1 MQPFFLILGIF
12 AFFTL
17 VGQAVLSGLKVR
29 FGVLWS
35 WLLSPVMGM
44 GVVVLFVNGC
54 SKWGHPIR
62 PYGPWITLGLGL
74 ASLAILVWRRP
85 AFPCRRLVPFASL
98 LLFYLIYSGW
108 PMFHFGFKWISY
120 GNDDMANYTLAAERF
135 LNNSY
140 YFLPEQT
147 QLEGTDYS
155 QHLWFMHAL
164 QQIRPGSEM
173 LLAWTCSLTGLNP
186 HQIFMPVIFAM
197 SLVQMCALGALVL
210 YRGRYRKL
218 ALLAVGL
225 LAISPLFSLG
235 TLYQLIAQ
243 VSGIAML
250 IGACALML
258 REARFAW
265 NTVFATGILVGS
277 LCITYPEVAP
287 FVATS
292 ICVYAL
298 RLRYAHREGVKP
310 FVHRI
315 IAIAVLTFVIIG
327 FNTYQFINTLILQ
340 SLGSA
345 GLGAMA
351 DISQIDGLVLFPW
364 TLVPSFLPM
373 VFGLHPFGVVGED
386 PMLSIVIALGI
397 ILLVVLLIRMIAG
410 VIKGIPTAVLGIVM
424 IPLGFYLFFKGQ
436 DFGLFKLGMFV
447 QPVIA
452 FFLAQ
457 GFLKVWDRGL
467 RAVMV
472 GCLLVYFGATIY
484 SHHYYVRSSIG
495 DVGGGLTEVVG
506 ASENGVAFKPPADV
520 KYDSIES
527 DIANVVSA
535 KMLAMYTQGIDT
547 RFLSRNYMD
556 NVANIAPLDFLRN
569 PAPEYGDQRSQM
581 LRPLRFLRWML
592 PDELMKGNVAAYN
605 MMPMKSID
613 NSWSE
618 TSFRHLDYKNPLFVA
633 LQTKYDHFNKFSA
646 QIGEETGWREQA
658 VYMYKPLSEVKDRL
672 IFIHSEKGPH
682 YYSSARYRAAF
693 FQREREPISQ
703 GKRSFHGTG
712 PYTMFE
718 VLNPTD
724 NIRLMIDFTRTS
736 LGGER
741 SQLPAHAVIV
751 GDDTYPVNF
760 VGAGSARIFSQP
772 IKPQI
777 FEGLSYIAL
786 DLGEEPKMIKKEVTG
801 LMRLY
806 GLGYNLDDRRLDGFT
821 RDISIV
827 TEDQYQRLKRPTR
840 IAHLPDDI
848 YNNPGL
854 EYSGLY
860 EDGWLGD
867 RASICLAGAKKGE
880 IVTFKGEIP
889 NLPAFRDGGV
899 VLTMIINGH
908 EPEPVVLHPGT
919 FTINRFVTED
929 CKVTHLELQFNKAE
943 TYGKADARHL
953 TAFINE
959 ISVHPVD
966 DLMQVIGATDR
977 VNDGFQVQG
986 VDVDG
991 WAAKGVTFHLP
1002 PTSTPKVLDLQLE
1015 LPGWASG
1022 SAGDLSITVNGES
1035 VYHAAATA
1043 GTYLNL
1049 TLPVTP
1055 LGEKVVAISA
1065 TGDFPL
1071 PGQAGKLRSYR
1082 IQKLALRDFAENEGL
1097 DGNTIRTMPRYELKD
1112 VDQDGWAGRRS
1123 RLLVPVSA
1131 KPATAELQIE
1141 FPSWAGVPSA
1151 KFVFT
1156 LNGRVVYSEELA
1168 RGVYKTISVPLAE
1181 GQPNELVLES
1191 SQTFPLP
1198 APDQRQRSFRLIK
1211 VDLK

>member
-1 MQPFFLILGIF
+1 MLPFLLIIGLF
-12 AFFTL
+12 SFFTFI
-17 VGQAVLSGLKVR
+17 GQAVLSGLKVR

-35 WLLSPVMGM
+35 WFLAPSMGM
-44 GVVVLFVNGC
+44 GITVLFINGI
-54 SKWGHPIR
+54 SKWGHPIK
-62 PYGPWITLGLGL
+62 PYGPWVTLVL
-74 ASLAILVWRRP
+74 AVAAVAVFIWRRP
-85 AFPCRRLVPFASL
+85 VFPFRKLLPFGAVLFLYL
-98 LLFYLIYSGW
+98 LYTGW
-108 PMFHFGFKWISY
+108 PMFLFGFKWISY

-155 QHLWFMHAL
+155 QHFWFMHAL

-173 LLAWTCSLTGLNP
+173 LLAWSCSITGLNP
-186 HQIFMPVIFAM
+186 HQVFMPVIFAM
-197 SLVQMCALGALVL
+197 SLVQMCGLGALVL
-210 YRGRYRKL
+210 YRGRYRRL
-218 ALLAVGL
+218 ALLAMAL

-243 VSGIAML
+243 VAGIALL
-250 IGACALML
+250 ISACSLML
-258 REARFAW
+258 RETRFAW
-265 NTVFATGILVGS
+265 NTLLATGLLVASMG
-277 LCITYPEVAP
+277 ITYPEVSP
-287 FVATS
+287 FIGLS
-292 ICVYAL
+292 ICVYAF
-298 RLRYAHREGVKP
+298 RMRYANPSGIGVFSK
-310 FVHRI
+310 RI
-315 IAIAVLTFVIIG
+315 AVIAVLTFVIMG

-373 VFGLHPFGVVGED
+373 IFGLWPFGVVGND
-386 PMLSIVIALGI
+386 PQLSIVVALGI
-397 ILLVVLLIRMIAG
+397 VLLVLLLVRVAFG
-410 VIKGIPTAVLGIVM
+410 VVKSIPTAVLGIIM
-424 IPLGFYLFFKGQ
+424 IPLGFYLFFKKQ
-436 DFGLFKLGMFV
+436 DFGLFKLGMFA

-457 GFLKVWDRGL
+457 GFVWLWERRL
-467 RAVMV
+467 HRITTAA
-472 GCLLVYFGATIY
+472 LLVYFGATVY

-506 ASENGVAFKPPADV
+506 ASQNGVAFKPPPDV
-520 KYDSIES
+520 KFDSIES
-527 DIANVVSA
+527 DITNVVSA

-569 PAPEYGDQRSQM
+569 PDPEYGDQRSQM
-581 LRPLRFLRWML
+581 LRPLRYLRWML

-633 LQTKYDHFNKFSA
+633 LQTKYDHFNKFAS

-703 GKRSFHGTG
+703 GKRFFHGTG
-712 PYTMFE
+712 PYTMFQ

-736 LGGER
+736 LGGAR
-741 SQLPAHAVIV
+741 SYLPPHAVII

-760 VGAGSARIFSQP
+760 VGSGSARVFSQP
-772 IKPQI
+772 VKPQI
-777 FEGLSYIAL
+777 FEGLSYLAL
-786 DLGEEPKMIKKEVTG
+786 DLGEEPQMIKKEVTG

-806 GLGYNLDDRRLDGFT
+806 GLKYNLDDRRLVGFT

-827 TEDQYQRLKRPTR
+827 TEDQYRHLKRPAR
-840 IAHLPDDI
+840 ISKLPDDI

-854 EYSGLY
+854 EYSGLF

-867 RASICLAGAKKGE
+867 QAYVCLTSARKGD
-880 IVTFKGEIP
+880 IVTFKGEVP
-889 NLPAFRDGGV
+889 DLPAFRDGLI
-899 VLTMIINGH
+899 LTMTINGK

-929 CKVTHLELQFNKAE
+929 CDVTQIQLQFNKAE
-943 TYGKADARHL
+943 TYGKVDARHL

-959 ISVHPVD
+959 LSVHPVD
-966 DLMQVIGATDR
+966 DLMPVIAATDR
-977 VNDGFQVQG
+977 TNDGFQIQG
-986 VDVDG
+986 IDIDG
-991 WAAKGVTFHLP
+991 WAAKGVTLHLP
-1002 PTSTPKVLDLQLE
+1002 PTNTPKVLDLQLE
-1015 LPGWASG
+1015 MPGWAVG
-1022 SAGDLSITVNGES
+1022 GAGKLSITVNGQS
-1035 VYHAAATA
+1035 VYDNMTTS
-1043 GTYLNL
+1043 GTYVNL
-1049 TLPVTP
+1049 TLPITP
-1055 LGEKVVAISA
+1055 LGEKTVAISA
-1065 TGDFPL
+1065 AGDFQL
-1071 PGQAGKLRSYR
+1071 PGQTKMRSYR
-1082 IQKLALRDFAENEGL
+1082 IQKMVLRDFAENEGL
-1097 DGNTIRTMPRYELKD
+1097 DGNTVRAMPPYERIG
-1112 VDQDGWAGRRS
+1112 VDEDGWAGQRS
-1123 RLLVPVSA
+1123 RLLVPASA
-1131 KPATAELQIE
+1131 KPATVELQFE
-1141 FPSWAGVPSA
+1141 FPDWADVATA

-1168 RGVYKTISVPLAE
+1168 RGVDKTVSIPLDP
-1181 GQPNELVLES
+1181 GRPNELVLES
-1191 SQTFPLP
+1191 SKTFPIP
-1198 APDQRQRSFRLIK
+1198 NDPRPPRSFLIKK

>member
-1 MQPFFLILGIF
+1 MLPLLLIIGLF
-12 AFFTL
+12 TFFTF
-17 VGQAVLSGLKVR
+17 VGQAVLAGLKVR

-35 WLLSPVMGM
+35 WFLAPTLGM
-44 GVVVLFVNGC
+44 GITILVINGI
-54 SKWGHPIR
+54 SKWGHPIK
-62 PYGPWITLGLGL
+62 PYGPWATLAL
-74 ASLAILVWRRP
+74 AVAALAVFIWRRP
-85 AFPCRRLVPFASL
+85 VFPLRKLLPFGAVLFLYL
-98 LLFYLIYSGW
+98 LYTGW
-108 PMFHFGFKWISY
+108 PMFHFGFRWISY

-135 LNNSY
+135 LNNGY

-155 QHLWFMHAL
+155 QHFWFMHAL

-173 LLAWTCSLTGLNP
+173 ILAWTCSITGLNP
-186 HQIFMPVIFAM
+186 HQVFMPVIFTL
-197 SLVQMCALGALVL
+197 SLVQMCSLGALVL
-210 YRGRYRKL
+210 YKGRYRRL
-218 ALLAVGL
+218 ALLAIIL

-243 VSGIAML
+243 VGGIALL
-250 IGACALML
+250 ISACSLML

-265 NTVFATGILVGS
+265 NTLFATGLLVASMG
-277 LCITYPEVAP
+277 ITYPEVAP
-287 FVATS
+287 FVALS
-292 ICVYAL
+292 ISVYAL
-298 RLRYAHREGVKP
+298 RLRYVHPAGLKV
-310 FVHRI
+310 FVRR
-315 IAIAVLTFVIIG
+315 IAVIALLTFLIMG

-373 VFGLHPFGVVGED
+373 IFGLHPFGVVGDD
-386 PMLSIVIALGI
+386 PLLSIVVALGI
-397 ILLVVLLIRMIAG
+397 VLLVLLFVRVARGVL
-410 VIKGIPTAVLGIVM
+410 KGIPAAVLGSIM
-424 IPLGFYLFFKGQ
+424 IPTGLFLFFKGQ
-436 DFGLFKLGMFV
+436 DFGLFKLGMFA

-457 GFLKVWDRGL
+457 GFLQLWDRRL
-467 RAVMV
+467 HRTMV
-472 GCLLVYFGATIY
+472 AALLVYFGATVY

-506 ASENGVAFKPPADV
+506 VSENGVAFKPPPEV
-520 KYDSIES
+520 KFDSIES
-527 DIANVVSA
+527 DITNVVSA

-569 PAPEYGDQRSQM
+569 PDPEYGDKRSQM
-581 LRPLRFLRWML
+581 LRPLRIIRWML

-633 LQTKYDHFNKFSA
+633 LQTKYDHFNKFADS
-646 QIGEETGWREQA
+646 IGEETGWREQA
-658 VYMYKPLSEVKDRL
+658 VYMYKPLAEVKDRL

-712 PYTMFE
+712 PYTMFQ

-724 NIRLMIDFTRTS
+724 HIRLMIDFTRTS
-736 LGGER
+736 LGGAR
-741 SQLPAHAVIV
+741 SYLPPEAVIV

-760 VGAGSARIFSQP
+760 VGSGSARIFSQP

-777 FEGLSYIAL
+777 FEGLSYLAL
-786 DLGEEPKMIKKEVTG
+786 DLGEEPQMIKKEVTG

-806 GLGYNLDDRRLDGFT
+806 GLKYNLDDRRLDGFT
-821 RDISIV
+821 RDISVV
-827 TEDQYQRLKRPTR
+827 TEEQYRNLKRPAR
-840 IAHLPDDI
+840 ISKLPDDI

-854 EYSGLY
+854 EYSGLF

-867 RASICLAGAKKGE
+867 RASICLAGGKKGD

-889 NLPAFRDGGV
+889 DLPAFRDGGL
-899 VLTMIINGH
+899 VLTMTINGK
-908 EPEPVVLHPGT
+908 EPEPTVLHPGT
-919 FTINRFVTED
+919 FTINRFVSED
-929 CKVTHLELQFNKAE
+929 SDVTRIELQFNKAE
-943 TYGKADARHL
+943 TYGKIDARHL
-953 TAFINE
+953 TAFISE
-959 ISVHPVD
+959 LSVHPVD
-966 DLMQVIGATDR
+966 DLIPLIAAADR
-977 VNDGFQVQG
+977 VSDGFQIQG
-986 VDVDG
+986 IDVDG
-991 WAAKGVTFHLP
+991 WAGKRVAFHLP
-1002 PTSTPKVLDLQLE
+1002 PTNTPKVLELQME
-1015 LPGWASG
+1015 MPGWAGG
-1022 SAGDLSITVNGES
+1022 SAGKLSITVNGQP
-1035 VYHAAATA
+1035 VYSGMTTA

-1049 TLPVTP
+1049 TLPLTT
-1055 LGEKVVAISA
+1055 LGEKTVVFSA
-1065 TGDFPL
+1065 EGDFQL
-1071 PGQAGKLRSYR
+1071 PGQTKMRSYR
-1082 IQKLALRDFAENEGL
+1082 IQKMVMRDFAENEGL
-1097 DGNTIRTMPRYELKD
+1097 DGTTVRAMPRYELTG
-1112 VDQDGWAGRRS
+1112 VDQDGWAGQRS
-1123 RLLVPVSA
+1123 RLLTPASTQA
-1131 KPATAELQIE
+1131 ATAELQLE
-1141 FPSWAGVPSA
+1141 FPAWAEAATA

-1168 RGVYKTISVPLAE
+1168 RGVYKTVSVPLE
-1181 GQPNELVLES
+1181 PGKPNELVLES
-1191 SQTFPLP
+1191 SQSFPLP
-1198 APDQRQRSFRLIK
+1198 APDQRQRSFRLVK